1 MKYLA
6 LILCFL
12 SVAHAATLNVP
23 SQYGTLDGA
32 LNAAQPGD
40 TILIAPGYYD
50 GTHRTIRGGT
60 ADARIVIDGGD
71 AEDVTLRTFQIRHP
85 YITLRNVK
93 VSNTTPGNAN
103 WCLYVNR
110 GSHYAIIENCIFDTN
125 YTDYTEGIQ
134 WVLSRTKPFG
144 SDAASNCIIRN
155 NIFQNIR
162 RGNMLAMGGDYNLVE
177 NNTFRNG
184 SGADFILLHGRY
196 NRIRKNTFRGLVND
210 PAGGKHPDFIQ
221 TLGRNGN
228 GSMHHIIEQNIVNG
242 IGIGQVTQ
250 LSDALLPEIGDWIF
264 RNNLFMNISN
274 GASCSVKNVRY
285 YNNVFY
291 RVNYDS
297 GGAALSFGT
306 RPFNSS
312 NSYNGTDGISYAHGA
327 EVMNNVFLDCGQPG
341 LDHVP
346 YFFNVALENVRA
358 DNNLVLKY
366 GLPARED
373 TEQRPVGSPDG
384 WHVYRWYEENGWNGV
399 DPQFVDIANEDARFL
414 PTSPLRDHGF
424 ALLDVPDDFDGT
436 ARPLGDGWDIGMY
449 ESGGTSPIGSPPVVT
464 ITAPA
469 NAAAFEAGTSQTFT
483 ATATDA
489 EDGNIAAAVVWASNL
504 AGPLGTGGSINR
516 SLGQGTHT
524 ITATVTDS
532 DGRIGGASISVTAT
546 APESNAPPTVAI
558 TAPSTGISAQYN
570 DLLDFA
576 ATATDAIDGDISGS
590 IVWTSSLEGE
600 LAQGAGFTRDGFAV
614 GTHTITATVTDS
626 GGLSDSASITLNISQ
641 GDIIF
646 GDLVELEWDANDG
659 DENVTDYRIYL
670 RRGSDP
676 YTYSLMGT
684 TSDTE
689 ADVRVASGVHYF
701 VVTAVNAAGESPFSS
716 ALEVTTISG
725 RLRFRAPGRPKLLIP

>member
-1 MKYLA
+1 
-6 LILCFL
+6 
-12 SVAHAATLNVP
+12 
-23 SQYGTLDGA
+23 
-32 LNAAQPGD
+32 
-40 TILIAPGYYD
+40 
-50 GTHRTIRGGT
+50 
-60 ADARIVIDGGD
+60 
-71 AEDVTLRTFQIRHP
+71 
-85 YITLRNVK
+85 
-93 VSNTTPGNAN
+93 
-103 WCLYVNR
+103 VNR

-144 SDAASNCIIRN
+144 SDASSNCIIRN
-155 NIFQNIR
+155 NVFQNIR

-196 NRIRKNTFRGLVND
+196 NTIRKNTFRDLVND

-242 IGIGQVTQ
+242 IGIGQVSQ

-291 RVNYDS
+291 RVNYNS
-297 GGAALSFGT
+297 GGAALTFGT

-327 EVMNNVFLDCGQPG
+327 EAINNVFLDCGQPG
-341 LDHVP
+341 LDHTP
-346 YFFNVALENVRA
+346 YSFNLELENVRA
-358 DNNLVLKY
+358 DNNLILKY

-373 TEQRPVGSPDG
+373 TEQRPIGASEG
-384 WHVYRWYEENGWNGV
+384 WHIYRWYEENGWNGV

-436 ARPLGDGWDIGMY
+436 PRPLGDGWDIGMY
-449 ESGGTSPIGSPPVVT
+449 ESGGTSPVGSPPVVT

-469 NAAAFEAGTSQTFT
+469 NAATFEAGTSQTFT

-546 APESNAPPTVAI
+546 APETNVPPTVTI
-558 TAPSTGISAQYN
+558 TEPSTGLSAQYN
-570 DLLDFA
+570 DFLDFA

-600 LAQGAGFTRDGFAV
+600 LAQGSGFTRDGFAV

-626 GGLSDSASITLNISQ
+626 GGLSDSASITIHISQ

-689 ADVRVASGVHYF
+689 VDVRVSSGVHYF

-725 RLRFRAPGRPKLLIP
+725 RLRHRAPGRPKLLIP